1 MFKDTKLTSLDLS
14 NFDTTNVTDMN
25 GMFSGLKL
33 QHLTLGDNFKFIG
46 INSDLDIPYFSNGAA
61 GGRWKRADGQSS
73 AYSPADFIKNYGTGE
88 LTAGEYV
95 GAQRI
100 FGDAYYT
107 YNEAEH
113 KLNITGGSITNR
125 SDWGNISRA
134 DIKSIEFSSPIA
146 VTVTSLSSWLSNLT
160 QLESITGF
168 QNLDTSKV
176 LSMNNMFS
184 KDAALQTLDLSGLN
198 TYNVVS
204 MDYMFADMP
213 SLTSLNLSGF
223 DTKNLRSMAYMFKG
237 LKLQHLILGD
247 YFRFKGEDSKLGVP
261 YSLQGLPGERWRRAD
276 GQSSEYSPAD
286 FIKNYGTGEL
296 TAGEYVA
303 GQRIFGGATYTY
315 DELDGKLVITGGS
328 ISNASDW
335 GNIDRTAIKS
345 IEFNTPIPVKTTSLT
360 QWFAFCENL
369 ESIVGLSNLNTS
381 GVTEMNGMFMELSK
395 MKTLDL
401 SNFDTSSVIS
411 MAQMFA
417 NSSII
422 QLNISGFDANITEM
436 NGMFKG
442 LKLQRLILGEHFK
455 FSGENC
461 ELGVPYFT
469 NGNAGLKWRRAD
481 GKSSEYSPA
490 DFIKNYG
497 TGDLTAGE
505 YVAEKR
511 IFGEASYTYNELEGK
526 LVITG
531 GAISN
536 ASDWGNIDR
545 STIKSIEFNTPIP
558 VTTSSLSG
566 WLSNLTQLESI
577 TGLNNLDTS
586 KVTNMK
592 RMFFKDTSLKSLN
605 MSGIDTSNVTDMS
618 SMFSDLTNLT
628 SLDVSNMN
636 TSNVTQMQYMFSYNT
651 ALTNLNLSS
660 FDTSNVTDMSYMFY
674 NLRSL
679 RKIDISNF
687 NTINVKNMSHMFLH
701 VHMTHLTLGNK
712 FEFKYDLSNDPSLS
726 VPFLMNGKAA
736 QKWTREDGQSEG
748 YPPVEFMKA
757 YDTGTL
763 TSGTYIAEDKAPQ
776 ADPVIQ
782 IIQLGEKLPDNPR
795 DVLENIVDEDINS
808 LSVSYTKVPD
818 TPKIGY
824 YTAEVE
830 LKDSSDQK
838 TLIPISVNVI
848 DKNTTASNLN
858 DFFPVAI
865 HAEDFTIYSDEI
877 EKYIND
883 MQGLN
888 KFIIEKSN
896 AWGWTLEK
904 GDDAIVTVADN
915 GLGQI
920 QIESKPGQYELEI
933 RSSLTNS
940 AMNKITVTVIDSKEQ
955 LDVTVPINTE
965 FVSLDTD
972 GGEIKSP
979 MYHITNNSPKDIEV
993 GVNNVEITN
1002 NNDNLS
1008 LLASSSP
1015 DPSSGNNAA
1024 KLKLSLESEG
1034 KTKVFDLFPG
1044 NLAEGL
1050 VKASPQEV
1058 TDFQIG
1064 GKYFGDFEKEKQ
1076 LGLNVVYSFKIISK

>member
-1 MFKDTKLTSLDLS
+1 
-14 NFDTTNVTDMN
+14 
-25 GMFSGLKL
+25 
-33 QHLTLGDNFKFIG
+33 
-46 INSDLDIPYFSNGAA
+46 
-61 GGRWKRADGQSS
+61 
-73 AYSPADFIKNYGTGE
+73 YGTG
-88 LTAGEYV
+88 
-95 GAQRI
+95 
-100 FGDAYYT
+100 D
-107 YNEAEH
+107 
-113 KLNITGGSITNR
+113 
-125 SDWGNISRA
+125 
-134 DIKSIEFSSPIA
+134 
-146 VTVTSLSSWLSNLT
+146 
-160 QLESITGF
+160 
-168 QNLDTSKV
+168 
-176 LSMNNMFS
+176 
-184 KDAALQTLDLSGLN
+184 
-198 TYNVVS
+198 
-204 MDYMFADMP
+204 
-213 SLTSLNLSGF
+213 
-223 DTKNLRSMAYMFKG
+223 
-237 LKLQHLILGD
+237 
-247 YFRFKGEDSKLGVP
+247 
-261 YSLQGLPGERWRRAD
+261 
-276 GQSSEYSPAD
+276 
-286 FIKNYGTGEL
+286 L

-303 GQRIFGGATYTY
+303 EKRIFGEASYTY
-315 DELDGKLVITGGS
+315 NELEGKLVITGGA

-369 ESIVGLSNLNTS
+369 ESIVGLRNLNTS

-545 STIKSIEFNTPIP
+545 SAIKSIEFNTPIP

-566 WLSNLTQLESI
+566 WLSNLTQLENI

-586 KVTNMK
+586 KVTNMS
-592 RMFFKDTSLKSLN
+592 RMFYRDSALKSLN
-605 MSGIDTSNVTDMS
+605 MSGIDTSNVTDMGL
-618 SMFSDLTNLT
+618 MFADLTNLT
-628 SLDVSNMN
+628 NLDVSTMN
-636 TSNVTQMQYMFSYNT
+636 TSNVTQMTYMFAHAT
-651 ALTNLNLSS
+651 GLTDLNLSN
-660 FDTSNVTDMSYMFY
+660 FDTSSVIDMSYMF
-674 NLRSL
+674 NNATSL

-687 NTINVKNMSHMFLH
+687 DTTSVTNMNHMFIH

-712 FEFKYDLSNDPSLS
+712 FEFKFESSTDPSLA
-726 VPFLMNGKAA
+726 VPMLMNGKSA
-736 QKWTREDGQSEG
+736 QKWTREDGKSEG
-748 YPPVEFMKA
+748 YSPAEFMKA
-757 YDTGTL
+757 YGTGTL
-763 TSGTYIAEDKAPQ
+763 ASGTYIAEDKAPQ

-782 IIQLGEKLPDNPR
+782 IIQLGEKLPNNPM
-795 DVLENIVDEDINS
+795 DVLENIVDEDIDS
-808 LSVSYTKVPD
+808 LSARYTKVPE
-818 TPKIGY
+818 TPEIGY

-830 LKDSSDQK
+830 LTDEAGQK

-848 DKNTTASNLN
+848 DENTTASNIN
-858 DFFPVAI
+858 DFYPVAI
-865 HAEDFTIYSDEI
+865 HAEDFTVYSDEI

-904 GDDAIVTVADN
+904 GDDAVATVVDN

-933 RSSLTNS
+933 CSPSTSSASS
-940 AMNKITVTVIDSKEQ
+940 AINKITVTVIDSKEQ

-979 MYHITNNSPKDIEV
+979 KYHITNNSPKNIEV

-1015 DPSSGNNAA
+1015 DPSSGKNAA

-1034 KTKVFDLFPG
+1034 ETKAFDLFPG

-1050 VKASPQEV
+1050 VKVSPQEV

-1076 LGLNVVYSFKIISK
+1076 LGLNVVYSFKITSK